1 MIMQV
6 REVEILDWQ
15 TVCVSVLPCALV
27 EAY

>member
-15 TVCVSVLPCALV
+15 TVRVSVERRILEEV
-27 EAY
+27 Y